1 MINIYIAA
9 LVAYT
14 YVASR
19 QSSKAY
25 RGAARQARE
34 ADPGA
39 SSLLSP
45 IHVSSH
51 VPRPGIPLVLE
62 ILIRL
67 MRSWSHWGL
76 MLYHR
81 AFTRTSLALR
91 YSSTPPLS
99 PSLRDHIMSQHLITA
114 LPLPSAEAMVILWV
128 HLGK

>member
-1 MINIYIAA
+1 M
-9 LVAYT
+9 

-19 QSSKAY
+19 HSGKAH

-39 SSLLSP
+39 SSLLTL

-51 VPRPGIPLVLE
+51 VPRLGIPLVLE

-91 YSSTPPLS
+91 YSSTPLS
-99 PSLRDHIMSQHLITA
+99 PSLRDHIMSQHLITV
-114 LPLPSAEAMVILWV
+114 LPLPSAAAMGMLWV